1 MIQINLVPDV
11 KQEFL
16 RAQKLRNMAVS
27 ISVIVGLAAAGVVV
41 VLGLLLGAQLLHEK
55 IQKENIDKQFKKLSS
70 IEDLSSLLTIQSQ
83 LAAIPDLQSN
93 RSMMSRAFD
102 TVTAITPTGENE
114 IKISN
119 LTIDPTESTMTIEG
133 SANNGYSATDVF
145 RKTIL
150 NTQVKY
156 KSGDTEQTVPLA
168 TKVDMGQTSYG
179 EDVSGQR
186 VLRFKLSFAYP
197 AELLNN
203 KGTLVSLVSPTGQK
217 DVTDSKQQVPDAI
230 FSQKAKDIEGEK

>member
-133 SANNGYSATDVF
+133 SANNGYGATDVF

-156 KSGDTEQTVPLA
+156 KADDTEQTVPLA

-179 EDVSGQR
+179 EDVGGQR

-203 KGTLVSLVSPTGQK
+203 KGTSVSLVSPTGQK

>member
-16 RAQKLRNMAVS
+16 RAQKLRNMTVS
-27 ISVIVGLAAAGVVV
+27 IAVIVGLAAVGIV
-41 VLGLLLGAQLLHEK
+41 VLIGLLLGAQLLHER
-55 IQKENIDKQFKKLSS
+55 IQKDNITSQFKKLSS
-70 IEDLSSLLTIQSQ
+70 IDDLGNLLTIRSQ
-83 LAAIPDLQSN
+83 LETIPELQSN

-102 TVTAITPTGENE
+102 TISAITPTGENE

-119 LTIDPTESTMTIEG
+119 LTVDPTETTITIEG
-133 SANNGYSATDVF
+133 SANNGYTATDIF

-156 KSGDTEQTVPLA
+156 KADDAEQTVPLA

-179 EDVSGQR
+179 EDATGQR
-186 VLRFKLSFAYP
+186 VLRFKLTFAYP

-203 KGTLVSLVSPTGQK
+203 KGTAVSLVSPSGQK

-230 FSQKAKDIEGEK
+230 FSQKAKDIQEGK